1 MQRACN
7 NYKLIL
13 LLYANNNATSIYATS
28 VNYIS
33 AGLDDMQ
40 LSRAEV
46 WTFYVADSVA
56 DSQFMWLIAE
66 IILYK

>member
-1 MQRACN
+1 MLRARN
-7 NYKLIL
+7 NYKLL
-13 LLYANNNATSIYATS
+13 LLLHANNNATSTYATS

-46 WTFYVADSVA
+46 
-56 DSQFMWLIAE
+56 
-66 IILYK
+66 